1 MWAQDTLVPILT
13 FNLVHVYLF
22 NLPECI
28 SEVEDKSD
36 NSSAD
41 ACTFCNDSNNSAL
54 CQKKEQLFYSLICK
68 LSRCLLLFV
77 RPLAFCFGRKKR
89 SNRE

>member
-54 CQKKEQLFYSLICK
+54 CQKRTKNHLILEYVNF
-68 LSRCLLLFV
+68 LSVCYIMISFV
-77 RPLAFCFGRKKR
+77 RPLAFCFGHKKR
-89 SNRE
+89 